1 MGHDD
6 MHKKTTR
13 YSPHAHDPLARTW
26 ANDFNNLALGS
37 RYEKTAAP
45 FSKRRNSTYQPVDR
59 SRGGFYGLGEID
71 AQEERFLFSGGILAI
86 IGGTVGWMV
95 VQSRI
100 GRGSLIHPDTA
111 GALGALA
118 GYGLGSVLAA
128 GMNQR
133 GPE

>member
-13 YSPHAHDPLARTW
+13 YSPHAHDPMARTW

-37 RYEKTAAP
+37 KYEKTAAP

-71 AQEERFLFSGGILAI
+71 AQEEKFLLGGGLLAI
-86 IGGTVGWMV
+86 MGGTLGWMA

-100 GRGSLIHPDTA
+100 GRGVNMNSEVA

-118 GYGLGSVLAA
+118 GFGLGSAFAA
-128 GMNQR
+128 SLNQR